1 LRGEAIQEEDGTS
14 QPDAI
19 VGLTDGEEDHDEF
32 IFHTILFVEFV
43 RWRVSFSFLLAF
55 RRSSFLFLKLQ
66 INTPK
71 W

>member
-43 RWRVSFSFLLAF
+43 RWRVSFSFY
-55 RRSSFLFLKLQ
+55 
-66 INTPK
+66 
-71 W
+71 